1 MSNVELYSKV
11 CRVIMSCKTEQQLK
25 VAEKY
30 VKLSQSF
37 MTFEWNMDVLKMFN
51 LKEREMMTK

>member
-1 MSNVELYSKV
+1 MSNIELYSKV
-11 CRVIMSCKTEQQLK
+11 CRVIMSCKTKQQLK

-51 LKEREMMTK
+51 MKERGVMTK

>member
-11 CRVIMSCKTEQQLK
+11 CRVIMSCETEQQLK

-30 VKLSQSF
+30 VKLSQSS